1 MTAGLFQ
8 PGFEV
13 WRNVQ
18 TVDPYGNPVNAWG
31 KIADVTGRASPT
43 RMADDVIA
51 AQRVGVVTH
60 TFAAPATAGVQAGD
74 EIRFDGRTLEVKA
87 VAVTSSGRRLEALCE
102 EKQ

>member
-1 MTAGLFQ
+1 MTAGLFE
-8 PGFEV
+8 PGFEL
-13 WRNVQ
+13 WRAVE
-18 TVDPYGNPVNAWG
+18 TIDPYGNPSVSWA
-31 KIADVTGRASPT
+31 KVADVTGRASPT

-60 TFAAPATAGVQAGD
+60 TFAAPATAGVQSGD